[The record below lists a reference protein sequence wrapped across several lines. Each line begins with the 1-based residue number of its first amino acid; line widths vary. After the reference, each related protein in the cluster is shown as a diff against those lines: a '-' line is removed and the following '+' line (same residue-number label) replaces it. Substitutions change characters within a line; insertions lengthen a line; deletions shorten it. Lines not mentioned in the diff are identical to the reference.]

1 MLVMVVVLVEILATL
16 LPVVAVVVPVA
27 VVVTNQ
33 DQLIKVAQVVMEL
46 MHHQHLMIQQ
56 L

>member
-1 MLVMVVVLVEILATL
+1 MVAELVEILATL
-16 LPVVAVVVPVA
+16 LLVVVEV
-27 VVVTNQ
+27 VLVLLVVTNQ

-46 MHHQHLMIQQ
+46 MHHQHLMIHQ